1 MATVQTLH
9 HSPEMRVSLRFGA
22 VVMMILGGCLLTPA
36 LLPTGSVPE
45 LSARANAFD
54 YATYD
59 GLWSLGNRD
68 NSPLEWGHDQP
79 EHGLFRWSDAGLIG
93 GIFYAIG
100 DLNCHQKHE
109 RSHMVN
115 GNQIPMCA
123 RDVGILAG
131 LLLGAVIFGRRGN
144 NRWTSTDT
152 ILSILPESLLI
163 HVYRTNR
170 RRLALITLGAITLIP
185 LVLDGFTQL
194 LTPYE
199 STNLL
204 RILTGIPFG
213 WMIGVGF
220 LGMLCARPDAFS
232 GDPTRVELP
241 GNARF
246 ITEEE

>member
-9 HSPEMRVSLRFGA
+9 HRPEMRVSLRFGA

-123 RDVGILAG
+123 RTLASSQVFSWERSSSVVVG
-131 LLLGAVIFGRRGN
+131 
-144 NRWTSTDT
+144 T
-152 ILSILPESLLI
+152 IVGPARIRSSRS
-163 HVYRTNR
+163 YRS
-170 RRLALITLGAITLIP
+170 P
-185 LVLDGFTQL
+185 
-194 LTPYE
+194 
-199 STNLL
+199 
-204 RILTGIPFG
+204 
-213 WMIGVGF
+213 
-220 LGMLCARPDAFS
+220 C
-232 GDPTRVELP
+232 
-241 GNARF
+241 
-246 ITEEE
+246 